1 MTENISATNVEIAMV
16 VRPLSSMPVMS
27 LLSSGD
33 VALLLPPEGEGA
45 LLPPP
50 LLGVAPSLQ
59 QLASLGEVVA
69 AVVLSYTLDPVHEA
83 NSPPPSVIS
92 PQVAT
97 NDVPVLLHF

>member
-1 MTENISATNVEIAMV
+1 VKEHCS
-16 VRPLSSMPVMS
+16 PS
-27 LLSSGD
+27 D
-33 VALLLPPEGEGA
+33 LLLHA
-45 LLPPP
+45 VVAAAP